1 MQCCESPAEE
11 RGAVN
16 LHATFC
22 GNRRRATASGD
33 PVRGIARCPPIP
45 IYGAWRSAKLGHWDR
60 RLNATQSSNF
70 KPLVF
75 GEIHAAG
82 NIAGPRYLR
91 SEGMATVGNFKFLN
105 ELAEFDMLYLDHNG
119 PPLQE
124 YGTHGCG
131 TKLEQSFH
139 EPAMAY
145 DQ

>member
-1 MQCCESPAEE
+1 MAFRQTWPLGSTPKRHTIEQ
-11 RGAVN
+11 
-16 LHATFC
+16 FQ
-22 GNRRRATASGD
+22 TA
-33 PVRGIARCPPIP
+33 
-45 IYGAWRSAKLGHWDR
+45 
-60 RLNATQSSNF
+60 
-70 KPLVF
+70 VF

>member
-1 MQCCESPAEE
+1 MPRQGRS
-11 RGAVN
+11 
-16 LHATFC
+16 
-22 GNRRRATASGD
+22 RRRRGPTASL
-33 PVRGIARCPPIP
+33 
-45 IYGAWRSAKLGHWDR
+45 YGAWRSAKLGHWDR
-60 RLNATQSSNF
+60 RLNATQSGNF